1 MSLKRHMA
9 ASPPERSLDASA
21 IYGSRTTRKHP
32 FQFQKRNSAGK
43 NKKIGK
49 GFFWWG
55 ERARAPAGVGAE
67 LRDFLGNRFG
77 LRRKI
82 APGLSYSNTTPPSQ
96 GVYVLY
102 RISIFEVNLQLA
114 EDWIYYVFTNRR
126 HSCVKRYRSNILT
139 DLLTVASTHHNY

>member
-1 MSLKRHMA
+1 MQIIA
-9 ASPPERSLDASA
+9 
-21 IYGSRTTRKHP
+21 TTRKHP
-32 FQFQKRNSAGK
+32 FQFQKRNSARE

-82 APGLSYSNTTPPSQ
+82 APEEKFTAWWIFLYFRKLALRRGLFEIFTSGSLVFRAFTKVSAEPDFPPRP
-96 GVYVLY
+96 V
-102 RISIFEVNLQLA
+102 RPI
-114 EDWIYYVFTNRR
+114 R
-126 HSCVKRYRSNILT
+126 
-139 DLLTVASTHHNY
+139 

>member
-77 LRRKI
+77 LQRKI
-82 APGLSYSNTTPPSQ
+82 APETNPRTSLGFISGAQGGNNT
-96 GVYVLY
+96 L
-102 RISIFEVNLQLA
+102 
-114 EDWIYYVFTNRR
+114 
-126 HSCVKRYRSNILT
+126 
-139 DLLTVASTHHNY
+139 

>member
-1 MSLKRHMA
+1 MGVMVWMVAMAQTATLRLTVVAMIMATVIRQLIVIRWGYVSLKRHMA
-9 ASPPERSLDASA
+9 AVPPERSLDASA

-82 APGLSYSNTTPPSQ
+82 AP
-96 GVYVLY
+96 
-102 RISIFEVNLQLA
+102 
-114 EDWIYYVFTNRR
+114 NR
-126 HSCVKRYRSNILT
+126 N
-139 DLLTVASTHHNY
+139 

>member
-55 ERARAPAGVGAE
+55 ERVRAPAGVGAE

-82 APGLSYSNTTPPSQ
+82 APNFRNYSQ
-96 GVYVLY
+96 
-102 RISIFEVNLQLA
+102 
-114 EDWIYYVFTNRR
+114 VFTLVN
-126 HSCVKRYRSNILT
+126 
-139 DLLTVASTHHNY
+139 HNHFDYNVINPVGVVFQCKPGRTKLI

>member
-1 MSLKRHMA
+1 MNTAKVA
-9 ASPPERSLDASA
+9 KATAPPPANPFSA
-21 IYGSRTTRKHP
+21 K
-32 FQFQKRNSAGK
+32 KRNSAGK

-82 APGLSYSNTTPPSQ
+82 APS
-96 GVYVLY
+96 
-102 RISIFEVNLQLA
+102 
-114 EDWIYYVFTNRR
+114 
-126 HSCVKRYRSNILT
+126 
-139 DLLTVASTHHNY
+139 